1 VITAPNQGVY
11 FQAVAS
17 PQSLT
22 VRCGIRELP
31 FLTVLLVSMAAAVA
45 REAARIAGAGV
56 RHRNSGSIRANA
68 ATTIAIDVEESAA
81 LNRLRTLMESD
92 RIYREEGF
100 SIAKL
105 AGRLPI
111 PREGSR
117 QPERVAAVGAA
128 GRLKPC

>member
-1 VITAPNQGVY
+1 LQEPESATA
-11 FQAVAS
+11 
-17 PQSLT
+17 T
-22 VRCGIRELP
+22 
-31 FLTVLLVSMAAAVA
+31 
-45 REAARIAGAGV
+45 AGG
-56 RHRNSGSIRANA
+56 IRANA

-105 AGRLPI
+105 AARLPI
-111 PREGSR
+111 PREGSG
-117 QPERVAAVGAA
+117 QPERVVAVGAA